1 MAAKRPIKPSSS
13 PSKRTPKVAGRT
25 GARVTV
31 PKPVEKTAEVRTA
44 NVGTADVGTANVGTA
59 NVRSGASTGGVSG
72 VERKRR
78 AAAERDV
85 REQAERSQETGGTP
99 PRDTEAALRTA
110 AVIGA
115 IAVVLGVIATV
126 LALHPGADVSD
137 NRAFVDQSTT
147 DQVLG
152 QTRSAACAPFQ
163 YDYKTVDR
171 WIDSTRD
178 QFTGE
183 ALTQFEDNLKVTTQ
197 IIKQAQSS
205 SECQVDQMGVESI
218 DGDHASVIGTL
229 VVSETSQGN
238 IKQSLPHIRYDVKR
252 EDGTWRINAIGGF

>member
-1 MAAKRPIKPSSS
+1 MAAKRPIKPTSS
-13 PSKRTPKVAGRT
+13 PSKRTPKVAGRSS
-25 GARVTV
+25 ARVTV
-31 PKPVEKTAEVRTA
+31 SKAVEEAVDTAASDTDVVAT
-44 NVGTADVGTANVGTA
+44 GTADEAT
-59 NVRSGASTGGVSG
+59 SSTGAVSG

-78 AAAERDV
+78 AAAAREV
-85 REQAERSQETGGTP
+85 REKAERSRAAEGKP
-99 PRDTEAALRTA
+99 PRGTEATLRTA
-110 AVIGA
+110 AIVGA

-126 LALHPGADVSD
+126 LALHPGAEVSD
-137 NRAFVDQSTT
+137 NRAFIDQSET
-147 DQVLG
+147 DQVLS

-183 ALTQFEDNLKVTTQ
+183 ALKQFEDNLKVTTE

-205 SECQVDQMGVESI
+205 SECQVDQMGVESLQ
-218 DGDHASVIGTL
+218 GDHASVIGTL
-229 VVSETSQGN
+229 IVSETSQGN

-252 EDGTWRINAIGGF
+252 EDGKWRINSIGGF